1 MTRRGLWVGALALA
15 LAVPSAGLAYFPPN
29 VGQPPAVP
37 PDPFT
42 PPGGGGLGEPEPPE
56 PPAGPSVQTP
66 EPASL
71 VTALTGLALAAG
83 YGVRK
88 RMRARAA

>member
-1 MTRRGLWVGALALA
+1 MTRRGLWIVALALA
-15 LAVPSAGLAYFPPN
+15 LVVPSVSLAYFPPT

-37 PDPFT
+37 PDPFV
-42 PPGGGGLGEPEPPE
+42 PPGQGGLGEPEPPE
-56 PPAGPSVQTP
+56 PPAGPGVQTP

-83 YGVRK
+83 YGARTK
-88 RMRARAA
+88 LRAR